1 MLIMLK
7 NIKENNKQEVKLLI
21 LARNCGKTIVR

>member
-21 LARNCGKTIVR
+21 LVRNCGKTIVR